1 MKKAEN
7 TNKRSLGVFILIMII
22 LLFFVSCEKIPE
34 KDDFSVSKL
43 IDFKLAGYKADK
55 YEFSDVSDFLDNE
68 SLEGNM
74 ISIHYSSE
82 TNGQTTIIAAKTAKT
97 KGVYYLWRHFAKEN
111 NALFK
116 ASFSS
121 IPFLLGEFS
130 QQKDD
135 TYVYSWFKDKWF
147 FLIET
152 KTEDELKTTRTL
164 LTDFFENAKVINES
178 VIDL

>member
-1 MKKAEN
+1 
-7 TNKRSLGVFILIMII
+7 
-22 LLFFVSCEKIPE
+22 
-34 KDDFSVSKL
+34 
-43 IDFKLAGYKADK
+43 
-55 YEFSDVSDFLDNE
+55 
-68 SLEGNM
+68 
-74 ISIHYSSE
+74 
-82 TNGQTTIIAAKTAKT
+82 
-97 KGVYYLWRHFAKEN
+97 
-111 NALFK
+111 
-116 ASFSS
+116 
-121 IPFLLGEFS
+121 LGEFS